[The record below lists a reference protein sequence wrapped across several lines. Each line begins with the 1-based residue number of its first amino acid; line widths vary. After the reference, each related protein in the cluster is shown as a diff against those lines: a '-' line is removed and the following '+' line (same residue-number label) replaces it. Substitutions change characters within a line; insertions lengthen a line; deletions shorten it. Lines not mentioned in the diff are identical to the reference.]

1 MKKNRKQSKEHIKKL
16 VASRRAS
23 PVWRIKIS
31 EGMKKKWADPEYK
44 EMMRLAKINAFKNNV
59 GNIRQN
65 TIKAQKAAMEKTKNT
80 TIEIFVKS
88 LLENNNINFVQQ
100 FKIDKYFYDFAI
112 GKKLIEVNGDY
123 WHANPKIYDE
133 NKIFYFQ
140 NRSMT
145 ASEIWKKDKVKDSV
159 AKDNGYKILR
169 IWEKDIKNNQTKI
182 IKKILHFMEK

>member
-44 EMMRLAKINAFKNNV
+44 EMMRLAKINAFKNNI

-80 TIEIFVKS
+80 TIKRG
-88 LLENNNINFVQQ
+88 
-100 FKIDKYFYDFAI
+100 DFGSERDMKPRTKTNSGAI
-112 GKKLIEVNGDY
+112 RKVRDTGTKVLKFL
-123 WHANPKIYDE
+123 ANK
-133 NKIFYFQ
+133 
-140 NRSMT
+140 
-145 ASEIWKKDKVKDSV
+145 
-159 AKDNGYKILR
+159 
-169 IWEKDIKNNQTKI
+169 
-182 IKKILHFMEK
+182 